1 MATSE
6 ILDPSSLENKV
17 PAPTAG
23 TLSSAPQTTVATMT
37 DAASATLAPT
47 PTVASTILSV
57 SDVIGQ
63 QMEIAAITA
72 ELRRKLVPIMPEFSF
87 STGISGEDRVG
98 EFAAMVT
105 QLNAVRKSRA
115 SEAAH

>member
-1 MATSE
+1 MATAE
-6 ILDPSSLENKV
+6 FLDPSSLEIKV
-17 PAPTAG
+17 PAPIAG
-23 TLSSAPQTTVATMT
+23 TLSSAASTNT
-37 DAASATLAPT
+37 ASATLAPT

-87 STGISGEDRVG
+87 STGISGEEKVG
-98 EFAAMVT
+98 EFAAMVA

-115 SEAAH
+115 SEVTH